1 MTTTA
6 RAKTVL
12 VAALACAAVLTFFP
26 CARLSAEG
34 ASDGARNALPP
45 TQAKDASKAG
55 LPISIPQTI
64 RPGECL
70 VVTFGPAEGIAD
82 AIVEVRS
89 GDGKVLADVPG
100 FDSGDGKV
108 VALVGFSSLEK
119 PGALV
124 VDASA
129 RYGSDSKSVARTVAD
144 LAVLP
149 KDYPNEDVPL
159 DGKNTAIRKDLGKKR
174 LEEIRVLYEL
184 FAARRAEAPRFRGPW
199 AAPVKSTR
207 RTSEYGE
214 RRTYV
219 YADGTREPSPHLGID
234 YGVPSGTAVFASG
247 SGVVVM
253 ARERISTGWTVAIE
267 HLPGVYSLYYH
278 CDKLFVNEG
287 DAVATGQH
295 IANSG
300 CTGLS
305 TGPHLHHEYRV
316 GSVPVSPDW
325 FYGRILF

>member
-1 MTTTA
+1 MKIP
-6 RAKTVL
+6 RSGNTVFL
-12 VAALACAAVLTFFP
+12 AALACAAVLFP
-26 CARLSAEG
+26 CGRLSAEG
-34 ASDGARNALPP
+34 AKDDARKNPAPST
-45 TQAKDASKAG
+45 TQKEA

-64 RPGECL
+64 RPGDCL
-70 VVTFGPAEGIAD
+70 VVTFGPSDGIAD
-82 AIVEVRS
+82 AIVEVRT
-89 GDGKVLADVPG
+89 GDGRILADVPG
-100 FDSGDGKV
+100 FDVGGGRY
-108 VALVGFSSLEK
+108 VALVGISSLEK

-129 RYGSDSKSVARTVAD
+129 RYGDSKSVARIVAD

-149 KDYPNEDVPL
+149 REFANEDIPL
-159 DGKNTAIRKDLGKKR
+159 DGKNTAIRKDVSKKR
-174 LEEIRVLYEL
+174 LEEIRVLNEL
-184 FAARRAEAPRFRGPW
+184 FAARRAEAPRFAGPW

-207 RTSEYGE
+207 RTSEYGD
-214 RRTYV
+214 RRTFV
-219 YADGTREPSPHLGID
+219 NADGTRLPSPHLGID
-234 YGVPSGTAVFASG
+234 YGVPTGTAVFASG
-247 SGVVVM
+247 NGVVVM

-267 HLPGVYSLYYH
+267 HLPGVYSVYYH
-278 CDKLFVNEG
+278 CDKLFVSEG
-287 DAVATGQH
+287 DEVASGQH